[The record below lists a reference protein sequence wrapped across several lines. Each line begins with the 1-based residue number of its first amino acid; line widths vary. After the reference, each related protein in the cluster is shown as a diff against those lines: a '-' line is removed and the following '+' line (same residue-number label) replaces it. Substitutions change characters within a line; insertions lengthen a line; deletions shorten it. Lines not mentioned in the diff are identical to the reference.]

1 MTQQE
6 FHERISSH
14 FEGPKEDQNAFLG
27 MCRYLSGQYDE
38 EASFRELNAQVSKW
52 EFERNRQHRHRI
64 FYLALPPNVFVPV
77 SGHLRMFC
85 YSEGNVNRI
94 VIEKPFGRDVD
105 SCREMLTLSLIH
117 I

>member
-14 FEGPKEDQNAFLG
+14 FEGPKEDQSAFLS

-64 FYLALPPNVFVPV
+64 FYLALPLMC
-77 SGHLRMFC
+77 SCLC
-85 YSEGNVNRI
+85 
-94 VIEKPFGRDVD
+94 RDIYVC
-105 SCREMLTLSLIH
+105 SATRKVT
-117 I
+117 

>member
-52 EFERNRQHRHRI
+52 EFERNRHTGTAYFIWR
-64 FYLALPPNVFVPV
+64 FLLMCSCP
-77 SGHLRMFC
+77 C
-85 YSEGNVNRI
+85 
-94 VIEKPFGRDVD
+94 RDIYVC
-105 SCREMLTLSLIH
+105 SATRKVT
-117 I
+117 